1 MNIIV
6 EQVKVNRE
14 SQIIRITEYYRRL
27 CELKS
32 RSFENSDVE
41 KKSKQE
47 EKSVWGKIVQVFEKE
62 AKYEKKLYHMLNEA
76 AENHPLIAK
85 VIVVILTCILAG
97 LIEDCIHDAIQMR
110 FR

>member
-41 KKSKQE
+41 KKSKYAEWSGRESSTHCESYSCNSYMYFGRFDRGLYTWCYSDEIQIE
-47 EKSVWGKIVQVFEKE
+47 AINKFKIIKE
-62 AKYEKKLYHMLNEA
+62 NNEG
-76 AENHPLIAK
+76 ENTH
-85 VIVVILTCILAG
+85 
-97 LIEDCIHDAIQMR
+97 EHN
-110 FR
+110 